1 MSKNSIQVQGTT
13 GQWVEEN
20 VLYRVNST
28 MDLLLDPERDVE
40 EGARVREDLDEWH
53 TRRREEREER
63 GEDDDEGEDT
73 CIYEWYI
80 VEEQA
85 AKELGERG
93 EFVTT
98 LGYDKGVRVWGRG
111 TTGQAVKLDGCV
123 EYIACPVLRLARLA
137 NMCGEGRR
145 FSSVEELCLQ
155 VNARAVADLIVPAE
169 GGGLEFGAYLSDDER
184 EDANAC
190 KPLSAFARFRA
201 RCVVD
206 HVEEIVE
213 EIRLE
218 CVRCGDAVDEEEAEE
233 GSRVCGYCLHMVD
246 KD

>member
-1 MSKNSIQVQGTT
+1 MSKDIQVQSTA
-13 GQWVEEN
+13 GQWVEES

-28 MDLLLDPERDVE
+28 MALLLDPERDVE
-40 EGARVREDLDEWH
+40 EGERVREDLDEWH
-53 TRRREEREER
+53 TRRREER
-63 GEDDDEGEDT
+63 GEDEDEGEDEF
-73 CIYEWYI
+73 YEWYI
-80 VEEQA
+80 VSEQGA
-85 AKELGERG
+85 RELESAG

-98 LGYDKGVRVWGRG
+98 LGYDRGVRVWGRG
-111 TTGQAVKLDGCV
+111 TTGQAIKLDACV
-123 EYIACPVLRLARLA
+123 EYIACPVLRLARFA
-137 NMCGEGRR
+137 SMCGEGRR

-206 HVEEIVE
+206 HAGEIVE

-233 GSRVCGYCLHMVD
+233 GSRVCGYCLHMVS